1 VLQPLAE
8 LPSDPRFRLA
18 DIRGLFTDVDDTL
31 TWEGALVPAA
41 YAAICRAR
49 AAGLAV
55 VPVTGRPAGWGA
67 VIAATWPVDAV
78 IVENGAATIRR
89 ERVAATG
96 KARLVIEPFDA
107 ADPLATDDAARAA
120 RLEAI
125 TRDVL
130 SSVPRARLSE
140 DQWLRRYDVAFDVGE
155 TQALGR
161 DEIDAIVARIRAHR
175 AQALVS
181 SVHAHVVLGE
191 WDKGRALTR
200 AARAL
205 FGDDVTVEPARSRWL
220 FVGDSQNDEAGFA
233 ALPLSVGVANVR
245 AVADRLAAPPAYV
258 TPSPGG
264 HGFAELVELLLA
276 HR

>member
-1 VLQPLAE
+1 VLPLA
-8 LPSDPRFRLA
+8 RLA
-18 DIRGLFTDVDDTL
+18 PHAAALRGVFTDVDDTL
-31 TWEGALVPAA
+31 TWEGALVPDA
-41 YAAICRAR
+41 YAALCRAR

-96 KARLVIEPFDA
+96 KVRLVVEPFDA
-107 ADPLATDDAARAA
+107 DDQLATDDAARTA
-120 RLEAI
+120 RLDAI
-125 TRDVL
+125 VRDVL
-130 SSVPRARLSE
+130 AAVSRARLSE

-155 TQALGR
+155 TQALER
-161 DEIDAIVARIRAHR
+161 DEIDAIVARIQAHGAR
-175 AQALVS
+175 ALVS
-181 SVHAHVVLGE
+181 SVHAHVVLGD

-200 AARAL
+200 VARSL
-205 FGDDVTVEPARSRWL
+205 FGDDVTAEPARARWL

-233 ALPLSVGVANVR
+233 ALPLTVGVANVR
-245 AVADRLAAPPAYV
+245 AVADRLAAPPAFV

-264 HGFAELVELLLA
+264 HGFAELMALLLA